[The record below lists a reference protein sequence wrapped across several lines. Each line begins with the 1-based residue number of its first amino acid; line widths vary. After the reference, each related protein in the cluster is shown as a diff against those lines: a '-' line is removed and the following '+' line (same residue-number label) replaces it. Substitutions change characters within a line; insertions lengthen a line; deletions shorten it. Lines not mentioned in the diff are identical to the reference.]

1 VEPDGGEALIGN
13 FKMVKKEL
21 EWIGYNPA
29 MSSLG
34 YVQLV
39 KTNKNFRSLWCG
51 QIVSELGD
59 WFNNVAVLGLV
70 LHLTGSGLVVT
81 AILLCRT
88 VPSAVFGPFAGV
100 FTDRLSRRTLLLGSD
115 YIRALLALGFLVVN
129 SQQRVWMAYVF
140 SALLTAVSIFFSTA
154 KTAAIPEL
162 CETNQLTTANA
173 LTGST
178 TAVLQMAGGAVGG
191 FATQWFGYNIAF
203 LLNAFSF
210 LGSAAFILS
219 VKFQERASRRSPT
232 DTHPQTSFFKEFHDG
247 VLYIWRNAVVLG
259 LVLIGVGWATG
270 GGAAQILFTVFAVD
284 IYHAG
289 DAGIGLLYS
298 AGGLGIMIGATIAN
312 FYFRHMTFVVTKWV
326 IGICMAL
333 TGVFYSIFS
342 FTHLLSTGFFWI
354 AVSRVTMGITHI
366 IATTLLMN
374 IVPSEFRGRTFST
387 KDSLVIFTM
396 VLSMLLAGVGE
407 HYVGIRAIALIAG
420 ILTFLTGAVWLI
432 ANWAGVY
439 QETVVEAELPLRQ
452 Q

>member
-1 VEPDGGEALIGN
+1 
-13 FKMVKKEL
+13 
-21 EWIGYNPA
+21 

-34 YVQLV
+34 YIHLV
-39 KTNKNFRSLWCG
+39 KTNKNFRSLWFG
-51 QIVSELGD
+51 QIISELGD
-59 WFNNVAVLGLV
+59 WFNNVAVLGLAM
-70 LHLTGSGLVVT
+70 HLTGSGLVVT

-88 VPSAVFGPFAGV
+88 VPSVFFGPFAGV
-100 FTDRLSRRTLLLGSD
+100 FTDRLRRKTVLLGSD

-129 SQQRVWMAYVF
+129 SPGRVWMAYLF

-162 CETNQLTTANA
+162 CEANQLTPANA

-178 TAVLQMAGGAVGG
+178 TAVLQMAGGALGG
-191 FATQWFGYNIAF
+191 FAAQWFGYNIAF
-203 LLNAFSF
+203 LLNALSF
-210 LGSAAFILS
+210 LGSAVFILRMR
-219 VKFQERASRRSPT
+219 FAERLLIRHSSPAQ
-232 DTHPQTSFFKEFHDG
+232 PEFSFLKEFRDG
-247 VLYIWRNAVVLG
+247 IVYIWKNAVVLG
-259 LVLIGVGWATG
+259 LVLIGMGWATG
-270 GGAAQILFTVFAVD
+270 GGAAQILFSVFAVD
-284 IYHAG
+284 IYHSG

-312 FYFRHMTFVVTKWV
+312 FYFRHLSFVVTKWV

-333 TGVFYSIFS
+333 TGIFYSVFS
-342 FTHLLSTGFFWI
+342 FTHFLATGFLWI
-354 AVSRVTMGITHI
+354 ALSRVTMGITHI

-387 KDSLVIFTM
+387 KDSMVIFTM

-420 ILTFLTGAVWLI
+420 VLTFLTGAVWLI

-439 QETVVEAELPLRQ
+439 QETVVESEMPYELQ
-452 Q
+452 